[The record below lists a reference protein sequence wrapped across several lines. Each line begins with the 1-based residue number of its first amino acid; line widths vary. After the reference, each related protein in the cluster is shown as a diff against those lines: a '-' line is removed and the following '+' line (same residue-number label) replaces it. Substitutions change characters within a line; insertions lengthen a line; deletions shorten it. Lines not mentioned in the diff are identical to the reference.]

1 MVQVG
6 ACPDMEGSHSPLV
19 CCVLLPLET
28 CCGRQ
33 LGPDAEMTSWED
45 TCASSSPSLKQSGS
59 LISIQGSSSTPQAPR
74 HRLWT
79 DVDHRVRSLPGPE
92 HIQDCCFVVNFPPSP
107 TPARHSPLPSRHTF
121 IPRDTA
127 GILPWDPPCSGVSFQ
142 THKTPELLE
151 LTWLQPG
158 IISDNLDPGSMLS
171 SHCQVS
177 LC

>member
-1 MVQVG
+1 MVLVG

-45 TCASSSPSLKQSGS
+45 TCAASSPSLKQSGS

-92 HIQDCCFVVNFPPSP
+92 HIQDCCFVVNLPPSSPCLLPGTHLFPLGP
-107 TPARHSPLPSRHTF
+107 TAFPGKVLRF
-121 IPRDTA
+121 F
-127 GILPWDPPCSGVSFQ
+127 SG
-142 THKTPELLE
+142 TLLA
-151 LTWLQPG
+151 LG
-158 IISDNLDPGSMLS
+158 
-171 SHCQVS
+171 
-177 LC
+177 